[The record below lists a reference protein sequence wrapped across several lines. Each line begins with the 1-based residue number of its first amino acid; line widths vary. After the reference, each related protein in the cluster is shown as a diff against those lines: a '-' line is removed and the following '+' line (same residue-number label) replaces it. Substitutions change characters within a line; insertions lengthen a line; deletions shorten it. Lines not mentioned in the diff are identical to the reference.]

1 MIPENS
7 IANTFPQLAQ
17 EWASDLNTN
26 IDPLSLLPGSDKK
39 VWWRCSQGHEWETR
53 VNVRTLLRKSCPV
66 CANRGLFKSPTRSQ
80 KHQPPHHRKHPPIQP
95 QRPPEPRMKNPPSL
109 DVSDNPLHHRP

>member
-7 IANTFPQLAQ
+7 IAKTFPQLAQ

-53 VNVRTLLRKSCPV
+53 VNVRTLLRKNCPV
-66 CANRGLFKSPTRSQ
+66 CANNMVLFG
-80 KHQPPHHRKHPPIQP
+80 
-95 QRPPEPRMKNPPSL
+95 
-109 DVSDNPLHHRP
+109 